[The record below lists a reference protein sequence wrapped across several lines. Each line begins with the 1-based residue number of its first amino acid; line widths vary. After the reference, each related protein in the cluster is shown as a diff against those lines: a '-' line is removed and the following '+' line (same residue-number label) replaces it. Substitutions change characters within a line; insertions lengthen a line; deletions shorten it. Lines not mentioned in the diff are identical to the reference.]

1 MEMDQYIWWAVAGMG
16 LIIIEL
22 MTGTFFLLI
31 LGLAAFG
38 GALAAYLN
46 LSFTVQVGVFA
57 VLAAVGMFMVS
68 RYRTGSSKKPGM
80 RSLDYGHAV
89 ELESWEDE
97 AHGIA
102 KVRHR
107 NATWDAKVIGPHAP
121 GAATFYITSVDGNT
135 LHVSSSRPAH

>member
-1 MEMDQYIWWAVAGMG
+1 MDYYIWWAVAGMG

-22 MTGTFFLLI
+22 VTGTFFLLI

-46 LSFTVQVGVFA
+46 LPFTVQVGVFA
-57 VLAAVGMFMVS
+57 VLSAVGMFMVS
-68 RYRTGSSKKPGM
+68 RYRSGSGKKVGM

-89 ELESWEDE
+89 ELDSWIDE
-97 AHGIA
+97 ANGIV

-135 LHVSSSRPAH
+135 LHVSSSKPVH